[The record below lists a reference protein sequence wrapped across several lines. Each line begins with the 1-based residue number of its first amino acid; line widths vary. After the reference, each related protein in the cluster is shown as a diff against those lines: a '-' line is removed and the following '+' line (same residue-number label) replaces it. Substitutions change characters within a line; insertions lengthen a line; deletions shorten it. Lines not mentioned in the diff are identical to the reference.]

1 MDNAIEKIESFQ
13 RFGSI
18 LGLERI
24 SNLLKELGNPE
35 KDLKCIHVAGTNGK
49 GSICKYLYEALR
61 KGNYSV
67 GLYTSPFLEVFNER
81 IEIDG
86 KMITDKELDEYTSR
100 VLEKVNLLTERGEDS
115 PTEFEVITAIAFLY
129 FKENNVDFVV
139 LEVGLGGRGDST
151 NVIQKPL
158 ASVIASIS
166 YDHTDRLGDTL
177 TAIATEKA
185 GIIKKNCPVITSATS
200 VEALT
205 VFRNTALSLGCK
217 LYETK
222 NIPYTIKSK
231 SIYGTNIIVDDIDI
245 MLTMLGNYQIENA
258 ICAYKALQ
266 VLNEEG
272 KINLS
277 KEAIIEGFKL
287 AKQIGRFEILDKYI
301 LDGAH
306 NPDGSRTLEETVKDL
321 LPDKRILLVIGML
334 KDKDVIGA
342 LSHFTNITSDLI
354 VTEPPNLRKMDAL
367 DLKDSILKINDKL
380 NVLGTFSDYKE
391 AIILAK
397 SISEEYDYI
406 IFAGSLYLIGAVRTL
421 VK

>member
-129 FKENNVDFVV
+129 FKEKNVDIVV

-151 NVIQKPL
+151 NVIESPL

-166 YDHTDRLGDTL
+166 YDHTDRLGETL
-177 TAIATEKA
+177 TEIAGEKA
-185 GIIKKNCPVITSATS
+185 GIIKEGCPVITSAKS
-200 VEALT
+200 EEALE
-205 VFRNTALSLGCK
+205 VFRKRSRELGSN

-222 NIPYTIKSK
+222 
-231 SIYGTNIIVDDIDI
+231 DIDFEI
-245 MLTMLGNYQIENA
+245 IEQTISGTKYRVFNNYVMLTMLGEHQIENS
-258 ICAYKALQ
+258 ICAYKTLN
-266 VLNEEG
+266 VLRDEG
-272 KINLS
+272 KINITDD
-277 KEAIIEGFKL
+277 EIISGFKE
-287 AKQIGRFEILDKYI
+287 AKQIGRFEIIDKYI

-306 NPDGSRTLEETVKDL
+306 NPDGTRSLKEAVNKL
-321 LPDKRILLVIGML
+321 LPLKKILIVIGML
-334 KDKDVIGA
+334 KDKDVVGA
-342 LSHFTNITSDLI
+342 LENITQISSDFI
-354 VTEPPNLRKMDAL
+354 TTEPPNSRKMSSDELKKCILNINSDANIVKSFSEYS
-367 DLKDSILKINDKL
+367 DAVKYAESVKND
-380 NVLGTFSDYKE
+380 
-391 AIILAK
+391 
-397 SISEEYDYI
+397 YDYI
-406 IFAGSLYLIGAVRTL
+406 LFAGSLYLIGAVRTL
-421 VK
+421 IK

>member
-1 MDNAIEKIESFQ
+1 MRTYEECEKY
-13 RFGSI
+13 I
-18 LGLERI
+18 LDIPKFAAKNELADTYRILEKLVDI
-24 SNLLKELGNPE
+24 DSLPHI
-35 KDLKCIHVAGTNGK
+35 IHVAGTNGK

-81 IEIDG
+81 IEVDG

-129 FKENNVDFVV
+129 FKEKNVDFVV

-185 GIIKKNCPVITSATS
+185 GIIKKNCPVITSSTS

-245 MLTMLGNYQIENA
+245 MLTMLGNHQIENA

-266 VLNEEG
+266 VLND
-272 KINLS
+272 KKKSNRQVLLS
-277 KEAIIEGFKL
+277 
-287 AKQIGRFEILDKYI
+287 
-301 LDGAH
+301 
-306 NPDGSRTLEETVKDL
+306 
-321 LPDKRILLVIGML
+321 
-334 KDKDVIGA
+334 
-342 LSHFTNITSDLI
+342 
-354 VTEPPNLRKMDAL
+354 
-367 DLKDSILKINDKL
+367 
-380 NVLGTFSDYKE
+380 
-391 AIILAK
+391 
-397 SISEEYDYI
+397 
-406 IFAGSLYLIGAVRTL
+406 
-421 VK
+421 